1 MYKPEKKQFF
11 KFEETEAGIFGLF
24 NSDSEIIEAAEKTK
38 EAGFKD
44 FDCLTPYPVHGLDA
58 AMGLARSGIPW
69 FTFFFGLIGCVIG
82 FLVQFLTHGYDWP
95 INISGKSLYAWYAY
109 IPVTFEFTIF
119 WAALASAFALFYLA
133 KLPKINRK
141 VLHPDITTDKFAL
154 WIPSKSFGTK
164 SNREIFEFIENL
176 GSKYTKIVRES

>member
-1 MYKPEKKQFF
+1 MYRPRKEQFF
-11 KFEETEAGIFGLF
+11 KFEETEEGVFGLF
-24 NSDSEIIEAAEKTK
+24 DSGDEIIEAAKKTK

-44 FDCLTPYPVHGLDA
+44 FDCLTPYPVHHLDD

-69 FTFFFGLIGCVIG
+69 FTFVFGTLGCIIG

-119 WAALASAFALFYLA
+119 WAALSSAFVLFYLA

-154 WIPSKSFGTK
+154 WIPTSSFGDK
-164 SNREIFEFIENL
+164 SSREVFKFIEDL
-176 GSKYTKIVRES
+176 GSKHTEVV